1 MRRLLGF
8 LFLLISLSSTHANI
22 FDSFTNNKTLQISP
36 EQAFRVTA
44 LLESPTQVRV
54 HFEIMPGFYIYKD
67 RLSIKSD
74 SAEAFTKSD
83 VPLPVGIKMSIFNGK
98 TYTEEAVLN
107 NKFDV
112 LIPLKRPVDK
122 LMLSIYLL
130 GCDGKTICYPP
141 QNYQFELE
149 QPNTLFQHFNNLFAG
164 INSGVANNSLANPF
178 ELFLVFFLAGII
190 ISLTPCVYPLYP
202 IALSAISQTA
212 TKKSNIIKLAL
223 CYIHGISLVYVLM
236 GIIAASSG
244 YLLITLIQT
253 PIFVLLSSAV
263 FLLLGLAMF
272 DLLEIKLPN
281 SLHNY
286 IHIKS
291 TNLNGG
297 RYLPAFLLGI
307 LSSFLLGPCVTP
319 PLIIA
324 IGYIASKGS
333 VLNGIL
339 GLYAISLGMGVPIL
353 ILSTLGNKLLP
364 KSGAWMNSIKY
375 ILGAAIIAVAIYMA
389 YPLINVGNPLLG
401 IGILCFVTALA
412 FLLIKQFRS
421 RDLELLIHKVMPI
434 LMIVI
439 GLLFIVLSSHTT
451 VTIPTGAAASANKIS
466 LSQLNKMVAA
476 SDKPVIII
484 VSAKWCSICR
494 ELEETTF
501 KDKNILDKFKQ
512 FTVINFDITENG
524 QDSTNFLHQ
533 YKLYGPPAIIILDK
547 DKALQ
552 AKISGYINASALIKR
567 MDMHY

>member
-1 MRRLLGF
+1 MRKLIGFVLLF
-8 LFLLISLSSTHANI
+8 LFLSSAHANI
-22 FDSFTNNKTLQISP
+22 FDSFSNNKTIQTPP

-44 LLESPTQVRV
+44 LLESAAQIRV

-67 RLSIKSD
+67 RLTIKSNQP
-74 SAEAFTKSD
+74 EAFSNSNIS
-83 VPLPVGIKMSIFNGK
+83 LPTGIKTNIFNGK
-98 TYTEEAVLN
+98 TNTKEVVLN
-107 NKFDV
+107 NNFDI
-112 LIPLKRPVDK
+112 LIPLKRPVDR
-122 LMLSIYLL
+122 LILSVRLL

-149 QPNTLFQHFNNLFAG
+149 QTNTLFKHFNNLFSG
-164 INSGVANNSLANPF
+164 INSGVTNNSLANPF

-223 CYIHGISLVYVLM
+223 CYIHGIALVYVLM
-236 GIIAASSG
+236 GVMAASSG

-253 PIFVLLSSAV
+253 PIFVLLSSVV

-272 DLLEIKLPN
+272 DLLDIKLPN

-286 IHIKS
+286 IHVKS
-291 TNLNGG
+291 ANLNGG
-297 RYLPAFLLGI
+297 RYLPAFILGV

-333 VLNGIL
+333 VINGIL

-364 KSGAWMNSIKY
+364 KSGAWMNGIKY
-375 ILGAAIIAVAIYMA
+375 VLGAAIIAVAIYMA

-421 RDLELLIHKVMPI
+421 RDLELLIHKIMPI

-439 GLLFIVLSSHTT
+439 GLLFIALSSHKTAT
-451 VTIPTGAAASANKIS
+451 VSTETAAASDNKIS
-466 LSQLNKMVAA
+466 LSQLNKTVAT
-476 SDKPVIII
+476 SNKPIVII
-484 VSAKWCSICR
+484 VSAKWCAICR
-494 ELEETTF
+494 ELEATTF
-501 KDKNILDKFKQ
+501 KDKTILEKFKQ

-524 QDSTNFLHQ
+524 QDSANYMGRQQL
-533 YKLYGPPAIIILDK
+533 
-547 DKALQ
+547 
-552 AKISGYINASALIKR
+552 
-567 MDMHY
+567 